1 MIKIR
6 LLFLFLAL
14 QASRFAFGQS
24 SNPVI
29 SLFPEGTVLH
39 ANIPYNTD
47 TLEKH
52 LLDIYLP
59 PNAKGNVPLVVFI
72 HGGGWLVNDKYADI
86 GYMKN
91 TLAAIINSGFAIASI
106 DYRFATQAI
115 FPAQIQD
122 CNRAVSY
129 LYDNAE
135 KYGLDKKR
143 FALMGFSAGG
153 HLASLQGL
161 SNNNNIRNF
170 YMPNS
175 SQKFSFKAVVDFY
188 GPSEL
193 TSLYSSEDPKAPEA
207 ILLGATPIARPDL
220 AKIASPVTYIDKNDP
235 PFLIIHGEKDDMVP
249 NRQSKLLSAWLT
261 ATGVENE
268 LIIVPNA
275 PHFGNMFDVDEI
287 QTKVMGFLKKHL
299 K

>member
-1 MIKIR
+1 MTTR
-6 LLFLFLAL
+6 LLFLLLAL

-59 PNAKGNVPLVVFI
+59 PNANGNVPLVVFI

-115 FPAQIQD
+115 FPSQIQD

-129 LYDNAE
+129 LYDNVE

-161 SNNNNIRNF
+161 SNNNNTKAF
-170 YMPNS
+170 YMPKS
-175 SQKFSFKAVVDFY
+175 SQKFSFKAVVYF
-188 GPSEL
+188 
-193 TSLYSSEDPKAPEA
+193 
-207 ILLGATPIARPDL
+207 
-220 AKIASPVTYIDKNDP
+220 
-235 PFLIIHGEKDDMVP
+235 
-249 NRQSKLLSAWLT
+249 
-261 ATGVENE
+261 
-268 LIIVPNA
+268 
-275 PHFGNMFDVDEI
+275 
-287 QTKVMGFLKKHL
+287 
-299 K
+299 